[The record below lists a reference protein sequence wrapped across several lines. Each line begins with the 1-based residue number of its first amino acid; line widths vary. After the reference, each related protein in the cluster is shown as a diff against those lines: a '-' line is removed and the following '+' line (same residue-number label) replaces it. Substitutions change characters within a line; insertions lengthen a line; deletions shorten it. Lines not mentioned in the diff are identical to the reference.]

1 MFLRLVQA
9 KIKPEDAPRLGD
21 AYREGIMPALER
33 TKGCL
38 FAGLAQ
44 NTHRPEDVI
53 SLTLWATRGDA
64 AAYEKSGKFM
74 ELLAIAR
81 PFFSESSEWRL
92 HLTDDLRLEYGPV
105 PNEPVVV
112 SFDDVPAVTAPPIP
126 ESKTSDYFVR
136 IVFMTVHPGRRAEF
150 VRLYMTQV
158 VPGLQAVRGC
168 RFMQLAQSMENAD
181 EFISFTVWD
190 SRRDAE
196 AYEESGQFTRL
207 RDHLRPTLSSLY
219 QWKMDQEA
227 GGGAHAHTSEDTTV
241 RAYQFLVGKPF
252 KK

>member
-9 KIKPEDAPRLGD
+9 KIKLEDSSRLGD
-21 AYREGIMPALER
+21 AYRQGVMPALER

-44 NTHRPEDVI
+44 STRQPDEVI
-53 SLTLWATRGDA
+53 SLTLWTSREDA

-74 ELLAIAR
+74 ELLSIVR
-81 PFFSESSEWRL
+81 PFFSDSSEWRL

-105 PNEPVVV
+105 PTEPVVV
-112 SFDDVPAVTAPPIP
+112 SYDDVPATTTPPLP
-126 ESKTSDYFVR
+126 ESESSEYFVR
-136 IVFMTVHPGRRAEF
+136 IVFMVVHPGRRAEF

-158 VPGLQAVRGC
+158 VPGLKAVRGC
-168 RFMQLAQSMENAD
+168 RFMQLAQSMQNAD

-190 SRRDAE
+190 SGRDAE
-196 AYEESGQFTRL
+196 VYEESGQFAKL

-219 QWKMDQEA
+219 QWKMDQESER
-227 GGGAHAHTSEDTTV
+227 GRLAHTSEDTTV
-241 RAYQFLVGKPF
+241 RAYRFLVGKPF
-252 KK
+252 RK

>member
-9 KIKPEDAPRLGD
+9 KIRPDDATRLGE
-21 AYREGIMPALER
+21 AYREGIMPALESTR
-33 TKGCL
+33 GCL

-44 NTHRPEDVI
+44 STQRREEVI
-53 SLTLWATRGDA
+53 SLTLWTSRDDA
-64 AAYEKSGKFM
+64 AAYERSGKFM

-81 PFFSESSEWRL
+81 PFFSDSTEWRL

-112 SFDDVPAVTAPPIP
+112 SFDDVPAVQAPPIP
-126 ESKTSDYFVR
+126 EAKDAAYFVR
-136 IVFMTVHPGRRAEF
+136 IVFMTVHPGRRSEF
-150 VRLYMTQV
+150 VRTYMSQV
-158 VPGLQAVRGC
+158 VPGLKAVRGC
-168 RFMQLAQSMENAD
+168 RFMQLAQSMENSD

-196 AYEESGQFTRL
+196 AYEESGQFAAL
-207 RDHLRPTLSSLY
+207 RDLLRPTLSSLY

-227 GGGAHAHTSEDTTV
+227 EGGALAHTSEDTTV
-241 RAYQFLVGKPF
+241 RAYQFLVGKSF
-252 KK
+252 RK

>member
-9 KIKPEDAPRLGD
+9 KIKPENASRLSD
-21 AYREGIMPALER
+21 AYLQGIMPALER

-44 NTHRPEDVI
+44 STRQPEDVI
-53 SLTLWATRGDA
+53 SLTLWTSREEA

-74 ELLAIAR
+74 ELLSIAR
-81 PFFSESSEWRL
+81 PFFSDASEWRL
-92 HLTDDLRLEYGPV
+92 HLTDDLRLEFGPV
-105 PNEPVVV
+105 PHEPVVV
-112 SFDDVPAVTAPPIP
+112 TYDDVPAHKAPPIP
-126 ESKTSDYFVR
+126 ESTSMEYFVR
-136 IVFMTVHPGRRAEF
+136 IVFMVVHPGRRAEF
-150 VRLYMTQV
+150 VRLYTSQV
-158 VPGLQAVRGC
+158 VPGLKAVRGC

-196 AYEESGQFTRL
+196 AYEESGEFKRL
-207 RDHLRPTLSSLY
+207 RDFLRPTLSSLY
-219 QWKMDQEA
+219 QWKMDQETEQ
-227 GGGAHAHTSEDTTV
+227 GVQAHTSEDTTV

-252 KK
+252 RK

>member
-9 KIKPEDAPRLGD
+9 KIRPEEAPRLAEAYD
-21 AYREGIMPALER
+21 ASIMPALER
-33 TKGCL
+33 TRGCL

-44 NTHRPEDVI
+44 SAHRPEDVI
-53 SLTLWATRGDA
+53 SLTLWTSRDDA
-64 AAYEKSGKFM
+64 VAYERSGKFM

-105 PNEPVVV
+105 PIEPVIATY
-112 SFDDVPAVTAPPIP
+112 DDVPAHQAPTIP
-126 ESKTSDYFVR
+126 EPKSQDYYIR
-136 IVFMTVHPGRRAEF
+136 IVSMVVHPGRRAEF
-150 VRLYMTQV
+150 VRLYMTHV
-158 VPGLQAVRGC
+158 VPGLKSIRGC

-190 SRRDAE
+190 SRADAA
-196 AYEESGQFTRL
+196 AYEETGQFARL
-207 RDHLRPTLSSLY
+207 RDFLRPTLSSLY
-219 QWKMDQEA
+219 QWKIDQEA
-227 GGGAHAHTSEDTTV
+227 ERGIHALTSEDTTV
-241 RAYQFLVGKPF
+241 RAYQFLLGKTF

>member
-9 KIKPEDAPRLGD
+9 KIKPEDASRLSD
-21 AYREGIMPALER
+21 AYAQRIMPALER

-44 NTHRPEDVI
+44 SARQPEDII
-53 SLTLWATRGDA
+53 SLTLWTSREDA
-64 AAYEKSGKFM
+64 SAYERSGKFM

-105 PNEPVVV
+105 AHEPVVA
-112 SFDDVPAVTAPPIP
+112 SYDDVPAHTSPEIP
-126 ESKTSDYFVR
+126 ESKSSEYFVR
-136 IVFMTVHPGRRAEF
+136 IVFMVVHPGRRAEF
-150 VRLYMTQV
+150 VRLYTTQV
-158 VPGLQAVRGC
+158 VPGLQAVPGC

-196 AYEESGQFTRL
+196 VYEESGQFAKL
-207 RDHLRPTLSSLY
+207 RGHLRPTLSSLY
-219 QWKMDQEA
+219 QWKMDQEIER
-227 GGGAHAHTSEDTTV
+227 GMQSHTSEDTTV

-252 KK
+252 RK

>member
-9 KIKPEDAPRLGD
+9 KIRPEDASRLGD
-21 AYREGIMPALER
+21 AYVQGIMPALER

-44 NTHRPEDVI
+44 SARQPEDVI
-53 SLTLWATRGDA
+53 SLTLWTSRDDA

-74 ELLAIAR
+74 ELLSIAR
-81 PFFSESSEWRL
+81 PFFSDSSEWRL

-105 PNEPVVV
+105 PTEPVVV
-112 SFDDVPAVTAPPIP
+112 SFDDVPSHEPPPLP
-126 ESKTSDYFVR
+126 ESKSSEYFVR
-136 IVFMTVHPGRRAEF
+136 IVFMVVHPGRRTEF
-150 VRLYMTQV
+150 VRLYLTQV
-158 VPGLQAVRGC
+158 VPALKAVPGC

-196 AYEESGQFTRL
+196 RYEESGQFTKL
-207 RDHLRPTLSSLY
+207 RDFLRPTLSSLY
-219 QWKMDQEA
+219 QWKMDQET
-227 GGGAHAHTSEDTTV
+227 GRGALAHTSEDTTV

-252 KK
+252 RK